1 MHPVKHG
8 LSNQPRITNINDNP
22 ESTTSQTM
30 NQPTSIHHRT
40 TKIEEH
46 SSIHFSLKLFH
57 NKPMRKVRRPTP
69 PLFPVAVCRIR
80 RGNRRRRRIRPPRRP
95 PTPDPAAPPT
105 TDPTAPSPPAAAR
118 RCCLHL
124 RRTATDHRSPRLP
137 PPLPAGARRL
147 RQPANER
154 GDTRERGDE
163 RERRIVL
170 AILSPRRIVVPPP
183 RLASSIAGS
192 ARFYVGVGFFR

>member
-105 TDPTAPSPPAAAR
+105 TDPTAPSPLPR
-118 RCCLHL
+118 TRCCLHL

-137 PPLPAGARRL
+137 PPLPEL
-147 RQPANER
+147 RSAPMNER
-154 GDTRERGDE
+154 DTRERCERTTHRAGDLISSTH
-163 RERRIVL
+163 RGAPARLIHRRL
-170 AILSPRRIVVPPP
+170 GSILR
-183 RLASSIAGS
+183 GC
-192 ARFYVGVGFFR
+192 RFF